1 MESLPFALKDPPD
14 PVAVF
19 FQEFGDAREGDDF
32 YVAKESSSIRG
43 LNALIGERAVHCVAD
58 SGCSIVAMS
67 NATSNALGLSFDPKR
82 RIPLQS
88 ANGKMDGTLG
98 VAKDVPFWFGNII
111 SFLQVHIVEPPAYDV
126 LLGRPFEI
134 LTQARIQNFLSSDQ
148 HYTLTDPN
156 TDKVV
161 TIPTIPRELPRFR
174 KEDGRDRR
182 NYQVER

>member
-1 MESLPFALKDPPD
+1 MKALPFALKDPPD

-19 FQEFGDAREGDDF
+19 FQEFGDTREGDNF

-43 LNALIGERAVHCVAD
+43 LNALTGERAVHCVAD

-67 NATSNALGLSFDPKR
+67 DATSNTLGLSFDPKCQ
-82 RIPLQS
+82 IPLQS
-88 ANGKMDGTLG
+88 ANGMTDWTLG
-98 VAKDVPFWFGNII
+98 VAKDVLFRFGNII
-111 SFLQVHIVEPPAYDV
+111 SFLQVHVIKLPAYDV

-134 LTQARIQNFLSSDQ
+134 LTQARIQNFLSGDQ

-156 TDKVV
+156 TDKVI
-161 TIPTIPRELPRFR
+161 TIPTIPRELPRFC

-182 NYQVER
+182 NQQG